1 MRQPTPTASISWIFA
16 AILAAPS
23 ALAGPGAP
31 DEQSLPLHLIDRGTG
46 VPITTIGTYVRDDEW
61 LVMPFIGYASDS
73 NFQYD
78 PNEFGFPSLTE
89 YEGKYSASEGG
100 LLIAYG
106 LSDRIALELR
116 IAGTDV
122 SLDKAAADLSG
133 MPATRKESGLGV
145 IKLGL
150 DWRWLTESGQRPEI
164 FSYVVTSIAHDQDK
178 PLAGTPESVTQ
189 LGIGAIR
196 GFSWGTVTLR
206 TGALYEPSSTST
218 IDWGNLSLEYLKRL
232 SSSFTLAGSVALNEG
247 DEGTLTTELQWRVNP
262 TTVIKFNNGLGFT
275 SPGLDWAPQI
285 GVLLSL
291 PGH

>member
-1 MRQPTPTASISWIFA
+1 MRPSSLSPSIRWFVVALLATPA
-16 AILAAPS
+16 
-23 ALAGPGAP
+23 ALAGPGATA
-31 DEQSLPLHLIDRGTG
+31 DESLPLHLIDRGTG
-46 VPITTIGTYVRDDEW
+46 VPITTIGTYVRDGEW
-61 LVMPFIGYASDS
+61 LVMPSIGYASDS

-78 PNEFGFPSLTE
+78 PNEFGFASLTE
-89 YEGKYSASEGG
+89 FEGKYSATDGG
-100 LLIAYG
+100 VLLAYG
-106 LSDRIALELR
+106 LSDRIALEFS
-116 IAGTDV
+116 IAGTDL

-133 MPATRKESGLGV
+133 MPATRKESGLGD

-164 FSYVVTSIAHDQDK
+164 FSYVVTSIPHDQDK

-232 SSSFTLAGSVALNEG
+232 SSSFTFAGSVALNEG
-247 DEGTLTTELQWRVNP
+247 DEGTLTTELQWRVSP
-262 TTVIKFNNGLGFT
+262 TAVIKFNNGLGFT

-285 GVLLSL
+285 GVLLSF